1 MSGIFD
7 VLSGRRVEELKE
19 RMQRAIEAEDELV
32 KQLKTSC
39 KKMDDVVAALNS
51 HKETL
56 NLLLTELRNI
66 HR

>member
-1 MSGIFD
+1 MAGLFD
-7 VLSGRRVEELKE
+7 ALSGRRVEELKE

-56 NLLLTELRNI
+56 NLLLTELRAL